1 MSKSVGVLLVVLDLD
16 FVVNLLEDVESELE
30 FISGSVGETL
40 SFHMGSEFLVHV
52 SWSLVVVEETLETE
66 DGGGF
71 GKMHHL

>member
-1 MSKSVGVLLVVLDLD
+1 VSKSVGVLLVVLDLD
-16 FVVNLLEDVESELE
+16 FVVNLLVDVESELE

-40 SFHMGSEFLVHV
+40 R
-52 SWSLVVVEETLETE
+52 TE